1 MNQSAGQIFLIPVR
15 LNSKISHFFA
25 AGNCGL
31 ALSTFISFFFVKRC
45 SRSPPQTRARVL
57 PPAAAPPQCKTA
69 LFLEEP
75 VVDGGLLKRVLSG
88 FLCSPSKHSEFLKRN
103 KTQAAF
109 RRAGT
114 KKKGPKSVNGF
125 CALGLCGSSRIGSHC
140 GSSLARSEHWS
151 WRLFCFQFLVG
162 WQCRVSGVDSRR
174 RASERG
180 RGSTGRW
187 FPPQTSPEIP
197 NKKRKKRR
205 AGSSARP
212 VRRGAGVRHVGRSVK
227 AS

>member
-114 KKKGPKSVNGF
+114 KKKGPKSVERI
-125 CALGLCGSSRIGSHC
+125 LCSGIVWFF
-140 GSSLARSEHWS
+140 AD
-151 WRLFCFQFLVG
+151 RLPLRQFLSEVRTLELAFVLFSVP
-162 WQCRVSGVDSRR
+162 CRVAVSCFGRRLEKTGVG
-174 RASERG
+174 A
-180 RGSTGRW
+180 
-187 FPPQTSPEIP
+187 
-197 NKKRKKRR
+197 R
-205 AGSSARP
+205 AGLDGPLVSPPNVS
-212 VRRGAGVRHVGRSVK
+212 
-227 AS
+227 